1 MDKGKEKCEILKA
14 IRAYVAEKYG
24 LDYTPSEC
32 NHRGKCRG
40 TCPKC
45 DAELE
50 NIQRQLEKKGITD
63 ITNDTKLSKMV
74 EDYLLTPTNDEEDG
88 DMLVCVPDIPVTHM
102 QQKACQS
109 HWRVMLSSKK
119 GSFPTNR
126 LRVKCAPTL

>member
-63 ITNDTKLSKMV
+63 ITNDSKLSEMV
-74 EDYLLTPTNDEEDG
+74 DKF
-88 DMLVCVPDIPVTHM
+88 C
-102 QQKACQS
+102 K
-109 HWRVMLSSKK
+109 
-119 GSFPTNR
+119 
-126 LRVKCAPTL
+126 

>member
-14 IRAYVAEKYG
+14 IRAYVAEKYC

-50 NIQRQLEKKGITD
+50 
-63 ITNDTKLSKMV
+63 
-74 EDYLLTPTNDEEDG
+74 YL
-88 DMLVCVPDIPVTHM
+88 
-102 QQKACQS
+102 QK
-109 HWRVMLSSKK
+109 
-119 GSFPTNR
+119 
-126 LRVKCAPTL
+126 

>member
-63 ITNDTKLSKMV
+63 ITIDTKLSKMM
-74 EDYLLTPTNDEEDG
+74 EDYMLLPYDIDANEEDFNPYYIMG
-88 DMLVCVPDIPVTHM
+88 GIMI
-102 QQKACQS
+102 
-109 HWRVMLSSKK
+109 
-119 GSFPTNR
+119 
-126 LRVKCAPTL
+126 

>member
-74 EDYLLTPTNDEEDG
+74 EEYLLKPTNDEEDS
-88 DMLVCVPDIPVTHM
+88 DMLVGVPDIPVDTYATEGM
-102 QQKACQS
+102 
-109 HWRVMLSSKK
+109 
-119 GSFPTNR
+119 P
-126 LRVKCAPTL
+126 

>member
-14 IRAYVAEKYG
+14 IRAYLAEKYC

-50 NIQRQLEKKGITD
+50 YLQKQLEKKGITD
-63 ITNDTKLSKMV
+63 FTNDSKLSEMV
-74 EDYLLTPTNDEEDG
+74 EKYLSNSANDVDNEEMINGVLTPLD
-88 DMLVCVPDIPVTHM
+88 DI
-102 QQKACQS
+102 
-109 HWRVMLSSKK
+109 
-119 GSFPTNR
+119 
-126 LRVKCAPTL
+126 